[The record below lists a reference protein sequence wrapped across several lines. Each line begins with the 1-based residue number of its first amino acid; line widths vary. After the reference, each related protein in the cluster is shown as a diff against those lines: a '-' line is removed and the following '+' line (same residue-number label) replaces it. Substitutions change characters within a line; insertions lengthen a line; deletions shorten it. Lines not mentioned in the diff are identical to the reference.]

1 MLDNLI
7 EEFKK
12 VQDEIDVLE
21 KRKEE
26 LSAQL
31 KNLIEDKYI
40 TKDGKYVAT
49 IVEKSTFNYNDEKA
63 IIEYLTKNNLNDIY
77 LTTKINTTK
86 FNKELKEKGMIFEN
100 VKPYITET
108 LTEALTVKTNNTLEE
123 IIGGVK

>member
-7 EEFKK
+7 KEFKQ
-12 VQDEIDVLE
+12 VQDEIDSLE

-26 LSAQL
+26 LSTQL
-31 KNLIEDKYI
+31 KSLIEEKYV

-49 IVEKSTFNYNDEKA
+49 IVEKSTFKYNDEKA
-63 IIEYLTKNNLNDIY
+63 IIDYLTKNNLNDIY

-86 FNKELKEKGMIFEN
+86 FNKELKEKGKIFEN

-123 IIGGVK
+123 II